1 MVCRQYGHP
10 AADFEMNAPNGDKQT
25 LLTLDISSVSLG
37 RVRLQS
43 GGLRFSLESVDSE

>member
-25 LLTLDISSVSLG
+25 LLTLDISSVSLAIN
-37 RVRLQS
+37 LIS
-43 GGLRFSLESVDSE
+43 KLS

>member
-25 LLTLDISSVSLG
+25 LLTLDISSVNLAINLISKL
-37 RVRLQS
+37 S
-43 GGLRFSLESVDSE
+43 